1 MLHIRVDALDDGHA
15 DVDVR
20 VDRRQPPKVFQN
32 RAVGS
37 ARKEQMLLV
46 VHELDVVE
54 EQIRVPR
61 RARETCK
68 RHRAA
73 GVYGGVNA
81 VFLEP
86 LEEILREVDLDERFP
101 ARERCASA
109 GLLVK
114 NLVLHDDSHNLVH
127 RVRPSGNLPR
137 AVYARH
143 DALPAKGAVAPAFTL
158 VKTDLSEVTLDTYK
172 GKKVVLNIF
181 PSIDTPVCA
190 NSVRQFNKTA
200 GEMSNAVVLCISADL
215 PFAHSR
221 FCETDGLKNVESM
234 SVFRSPAFGKD
245 YGVTITT
252 GPIAGLLSRA
262 IVVLGADGKVVYTEQ
277 VPEITQEPNY
287 DAALAA
293 LK

>member
-1 MLHIRVDALDDGHA
+1 MATITLKGNAI
-15 DVDVR
+15 
-20 VDRRQPPKVFQN
+20 
-32 RAVGS
+32 
-37 ARKEQMLLV
+37 
-46 VHELDVVE
+46 
-54 EQIRVPR
+54 
-61 RARETCK
+61 ET
-68 RHRAA
+68 A
-73 GVYGGVNA
+73 G
-81 VFLEP
+81 
-86 LEEILREVDLDERFP
+86 
-101 ARERCASA
+101 
-109 GLLVK
+109 
-114 NLVLHDDSHNLVH
+114 
-127 RVRPSGNLPR
+127 
-137 AVYARH
+137 
-143 DALPAKGAVAPAFTL
+143 ALPAKGAVAPAFTL

-221 FCETDGLKNVESM
+221 FCETDGLKNVESL

-262 IVVLGADGKVVYTEQ
+262 IVVLGTDGKVVYTEQ